1 MIRVE
6 ANMGFVE
13 VGYGTDLRQ
22 FEAVRLEFH
31 VPSEHKYDG
40 VAYALEMQVIM
51 TAIDRYIERDEPNM
65 LILSVLYK
73 PGRES
78 YLMNMLDVAKLPRN
92 TGSYILPNSTTLNPR
107 DEVWPTDQYY
117 FYEGTATHPDYDCRE
132 DVYIYVIEE
141 IKQAAEW
148 QIQKFK
154 DAFPKNNSRT
164 IGEDAKFSVYY
175 SSGLLIAMAAQFFLL

>member
-1 MIRVE
+1 MLGETTSRTVQNTGNMIRVE

-40 VAYALEMQVIM
+40 VAYAMEMQVIM

-78 YLMNMLDVAKLPRN
+78 YLLNMLDVAIHQKYPP
-92 TGSYILPNSTTLNPR
+92 SCFLNNL
-107 DEVWPTDQYY
+107 VHL
-117 FYEGTATHPDYDCRE
+117 FG
-132 DVYIYVIEE
+132 
-141 IKQAAEW
+141 
-148 QIQKFK
+148 
-154 DAFPKNNSRT
+154 
-164 IGEDAKFSVYY
+164 
-175 SSGLLIAMAAQFFLL
+175 